1 MRRNALVPG
10 NADEQDF
17 IRMVNAYSHLL
28 TGLCTIILRDVHL
41 AQDVVQETFLRAWRH
56 GALRE
61 DTAKAWLVRVAV
73 NLCHDQRRSRWM
85 RHVDRRVTPEEM
97 DIPVL
102 PEENDVL
109 LQVKQLPLEE
119 REVIVMHYWGNL
131 SADEIADALHISRA
145 AVYRRL
151 DKAKNRLRIEL
162 EEKEGGEP

>member
-1 MRRNALVPG
+1 MSRNALVPG
-10 NADEQDF
+10 NADEQAF
-17 IRMVNAYSHLL
+17 IRMVNTYSHLL

-56 GALRE
+56 GVLRE

-73 NLCHDQRRSRWM
+73 NLCHDVHRSRWV
-85 RHVDRRVTPEEM
+85 RHIDRRVTPEDV

-102 PEENDVL
+102 PQDNDVL
-109 LQVKQLPLEE
+109 LQVKQLPLQE

-131 SADEIADALHISRA
+131 SAAEMAEALHISRA

-151 DKAKNRLRIEL
+151 DKAKKRLRIEL

>member
-73 NLCHDQRRSRWM
+73 NLCHDVHRSRWM
-85 RHVDRRVTPEEM
+85 RYIDRRVTPEEM

-119 REVIVMHYWGNL
+119 REVIVMHYWGHL
-131 SADEIADALHISRA
+131 SAAEMAAALHISRA

-151 DKAKNRLRIEL
+151 DKAKKRLRIEL

>member
-1 MRRNALVPG
+1 MSRNALVPG
-10 NADEQDF
+10 NADEQAF
-17 IRMVNAYSHLL
+17 IRMVNTYSHLL

-56 GALRE
+56 GVLRE

-73 NLCHDQRRSRWM
+73 NLCHDVHRSRWV
-85 RHVDRRVTPEEM
+85 RHIDRRVTPEDV

-102 PEENDVL
+102 PQDNDVL
-109 LQVKQLPLEE
+109 LQVKQLPLQE

-131 SADEIADALHISRA
+131 SAAEMAEALHISRA

-151 DKAKNRLRIEL
+151 DKAKHRLRIEL

>member
-109 LQVKQLPLEE
+109 LQVKQLPLQE

-131 SADEIADALHISRA
+131 SAAEMAEALHISRA

-151 DKAKNRLRIEL
+151 DKAKKRLRIEL

>member
-131 SADEIADALHISRA
+131 SAAEMAEALHISRA

>member
-131 SADEIADALHISRA
+131 SAAEMAEALHISRA

-151 DKAKNRLRIEL
+151 DKAKKRLRIEL

>member
-17 IRMVNAYSHLL
+17 IRMVNTYSHLL
-28 TGLCTIILRDVHL
+28 TGLCTIILRDAHL
-41 AQDVVQETFLRAWRH
+41 AQDVVQETFLRAWQT
-56 GALRE
+56 GTLRE

-85 RHVDRRVTPEEM
+85 RHVDRSITPEDM
-97 DIPVL
+97 NIPVL
-102 PEENDVL
+102 PEENDVI
-109 LQVKQLPLEE
+109 LQVKQLPLQE

-131 SADEIADALHISRA
+131 SADEIAEALHISRA

>member
-109 LQVKQLPLEE
+109 LQVKQLPLQQ

-131 SADEIADALHISRA
+131 SAAEMAEALHISRA

-151 DKAKNRLRIEL
+151 DKAKKRLRIEL

>member
-1 MRRNALVPG
+1 MSRNALVPG
-10 NADEQDF
+10 NADEQAF
-17 IRMVNAYSHLL
+17 IRMVNTYSHLL

-56 GALRE
+56 GVLRE

-73 NLCHDQRRSRWM
+73 NLCHDVHRSRWM
-85 RHVDRRVTPEEM
+85 RHIDRRVTPEDV

-102 PEENDVL
+102 PQDNDVL
-109 LQVKQLPLEE
+109 LQVKQLPLQE
-119 REVIVMHYWGNL
+119 REVIVMQYWGNL
-131 SADEIADALHISRA
+131 SAAEMAEALHISRA

-151 DKAKNRLRIEL
+151 DKAKHRLRIEL

>member
-41 AQDVVQETFLRAWRH
+41 AQDVVQETFLRAWRY
-56 GALRE
+56 GTFRE

-109 LQVKQLPLEE
+109 LQVKQLPLQE

-131 SADEIADALHISRA
+131 SAAEMAEALHISRA

-151 DKAKNRLRIEL
+151 DKAKKRLRIEL

>member
-102 PEENDVL
+102 PEENDVI

-131 SADEIADALHISRA
+131 SAAEMSEALHISRA

-151 DKAKNRLRIEL
+151 DKAKKRLRIEL

>member
-1 MRRNALVPG
+1 MSRNALVPG
-10 NADEQDF
+10 NADEQAF
-17 IRMVNAYSHLL
+17 IRMVNTYSHLL
-28 TGLCTIILRDVHL
+28 TGLCTIILRDVYL

-56 GALRE
+56 GVLRE

-73 NLCHDQRRSRWM
+73 NLCHDVHRSRWM
-85 RHVDRRVTPEEM
+85 RHIDRRVTPEDV

-102 PEENDVL
+102 PQDNDVL
-109 LQVKQLPLEE
+109 LQVKQLPLQE

-131 SADEIADALHISRA
+131 SAAEMAEALHISRA

-151 DKAKNRLRIEL
+151 DKAKHRLRIEL

>member
-73 NLCHDQRRSRWM
+73 NLCHDVHRSRWM
-85 RHVDRRVTPEEM
+85 RHIDRRVTPEDV

-102 PEENDVL
+102 PQDNDVL

-119 REVIVMHYWGNL
+119 REVIVMHYWGHL
-131 SADEIADALHISRA
+131 SAAEMAEALHISRA

-151 DKAKNRLRIEL
+151 DKAKKRLRIEL

>member
-1 MRRNALVPG
+1 MSRNALVPG
-10 NADEQDF
+10 NADEQAF
-17 IRMVNAYSHLL
+17 IRMVNTYSHLL

-56 GALRE
+56 GVLRE

-73 NLCHDQRRSRWM
+73 NLCHDVHRSRWM
-85 RHVDRRVTPEEM
+85 RHIDRRVTPEDV

-102 PEENDVL
+102 PQDNDVL
-109 LQVKQLPLEE
+109 LQVKQLPLQE

-131 SADEIADALHISRA
+131 SAAEMAEALHISRA

-151 DKAKNRLRIEL
+151 DKAKHRLRIEL